1 MFTGAPLNDGMRTAL
16 YMAARKLIQSG
27 RNFIKFKDKDGEGG
41 VSTKHR
47 RKVIASGMVGIEFS
61 AVVEY
66 GNRTTKCHYIV
77 NDIKM
82 PSEDEL
88 FNDGYRWSSFDIMP
102 DHAPSDHDNAEWWK
116 NN

>member
-1 MFTGAPLNDGMRTAL
+1 MFAGAPLNDNVRTAL
-16 YMAARKLIQSG
+16 YLAARKLIQNG
-27 RNFIKFKDKDGEGG
+27 RNFIKFQNEDGEGG

-47 RKVIASGMVGIEFS
+47 RKVVASGMVGIEFS

-66 GNRTTKCHYIV
+66 GNKTTKCRFIV

-88 FNDGYRWSSFDIMP
+88 LNEGYRWFNFDVTPERTSP
-102 DHAPSDHDNAEWWK
+102 DQDNADWWK
-116 NN
+116 N